1 MSSEN
6 FMVNGSCL
14 CEAVKLK
21 MNLPEKV
28 LNACHCGMCR
38 KWTSGPLFTVES
50 GESAHVEGRESI
62 STYNS
67 SEWAERSFC
76 KNCGTHLFYHLKNT
90 NLYFYSAGL
99 FKESADFKF
108 KAQIYID
115 AKPACYEFSNKT
127 ETMTEAEVMAK
138 FAPN

>member
-1 MSSEN
+1 MACAEN
-6 FMVNGSCL
+6 GRVVHFLLLRV
-14 CEAVKLK
+14 
-21 MNLPEKV
+21 EKV
-28 LNACHCGMCR
+28 LTWKEESLSQLIILQNGQKDHFARTVG
-38 KWTSGPLFTVES
+38 LIFFT
-50 GESAHVEGRESI
+50 
-62 STYNS
+62 
-67 SEWAERSFC
+67 
-76 KNCGTHLFYHLKNT
+76 
-90 NLYFYSAGL
+90 SAGL